1 MSRALGPGDG
11 LAPATTGNTDRGG
24 MTMADAEPA
33 THETAKWDPLFTEQV
48 RNTIGP
54 VVNRWYR
61 AEVRNLDN
69 LPATGGALVVSNH
82 SGGMFTPD
90 VMIFSSAYYDKFGY
104 DRPVYTLAHYGV
116 FMGPMDGWL
125 RRVGVI
131 EASRENAAAA
141 LRSGAVVLVFPG
153 GDYDSY
159 RPTLSANT
167 IDFNGRTGYVRTA
180 IETGVPIVP
189 TVSIGGQETQ
199 FFLTRGNWLARKLGI
214 TKARMDILPLSFG
227 FPFGFS
233 VIFPPNLP
241 LPAKI
246 VTEVLE
252 PIDIGARFGKDAD
265 VDEVDAHVRRVME
278 AALRRLADQRR
289 FPILG

>member
-1 MSRALGPGDG
+1 MTG
-11 LAPATTGNTDRGG
+11 TT
-24 MTMADAEPA
+24 ADN
-33 THETAKWDPLFTEQV
+33 HEIVKWDPAFTEQV
-48 RNTIGP
+48 AEAIGP
-54 VVNRWYR
+54 LVKRWFR

-69 LPATGGALVVSNH
+69 IPSAGGALVVSNH

-90 VMIFSSAYYDKFGY
+90 VMILAPAFYNAFGY
-104 DRPVYTLAHYGV
+104 HRPLYTLGHYGL

-141 LRSGAVVLVFPG
+141 LHSDALVLVFPG

-159 RPTLSANT
+159 RPTLGANT
-167 IDFNGRTGYVRTA
+167 VDFNGRTGYVRTA
-180 IETGVPIVP
+180 IEAGVPIVP
-189 TVSIGGQETQ
+189 TVSIGAQESQ
-199 FFLTRGNWLARKLGI
+199 LFLTRGNWLARKLGL
-214 TKARMDILPLSFG
+214 TKARMEILPLSFG
-227 FPFGFS
+227 FPFGLS

-252 PIDIGARFGKDAD
+252 PIDVTARFGAD
-265 VDEVDAHVRRVME
+265 PDVGEVDVHVRSVMQ
-278 AALRRLADQRR
+278 AALKRLAGQRR

>member
-33 THETAKWDPLFTEQV
+33 TYETAKWDPLFTEQI

>member
-189 TVSIGGQETQ
+189 TVSIGGQEIQ

>member
-189 TVSIGGQETQ
+189 IVSIGGQETQ